1 MSKVTTKLQVTIPK
15 AIADRFGIEPGDEI
29 EWVVTGDGIRVVPT
43 EVKGPVRDLAWK
55 LAMFDASVARQEER
69 NKAWTGPVNPSDR
82 GWTREDA
89 YRRGR
94 AD

>member
-29 EWVVTGDGIRVVPT
+29 EWVVTGGGIRVIPT
-43 EVKGPVRDLAWK
+43 EAKGPERDLAWK
-55 LAMFDASVARQEER
+55 LAMFAASVARQAER
-69 NKAWTGPVNPSDR
+69 NQAWTGPVNPPDR
-82 GWTREDA
+82 GWTREEI